1 MKLGP
6 GISAV
11 VAGGAAGLGAST
23 AEALARAGCKVAI
36 LDNQRAP
43 GEALAER
50 LGAIYCH
57 IELSSQYTVDA
68 ALEFARQAND
78 IERILVNFAGVAE
91 TQPIAWRDPESGRI
105 FIHDI
110 PSFER
115 LLQINLTGTFYLAA
129 RSAQAM
135 MTLPPLGPGGER
147 GVIINTASR
156 SAEDGLGGQAA
167 LAASEGG
174 VLALTRP
181 MARDLAGEGVRVMT
195 IMPEMAEINP
205 LAEHSDDI
213 AAALKTMG
221 KQIEGLADSARVAHT
236 VLEICENEA
245 LNGQVLRLTAQ

>member
-11 VAGGAAGLGAST
+11 VAGGATGLGAST

-36 LDNQRAP
+36 LDNQREP
-43 GEALAER
+43 GESLAQKID
-50 LGAIYCH
+50 AIYCH
-57 IELSSQYTVDA
+57 IELTSQYTVDA
-68 ALEFARQAND
+68 ALEFARETNGV
-78 IERILVNFAGVAE
+78 ERVLVNFAGVSE
-91 TQPIAWRDPESGRI
+91 IQPTAWRDPESGRI

-115 LLQINLTGTFYLAA
+115 LLQINLTGAFYLAA

-135 MTLPPLGPGGER
+135 MTLPPLGPTGER
-147 GVIINTASR
+147 GVIINSASR
-156 SAEDGLGGQAA
+156 SAEDGLGGEAA

-181 MARDLAGEGVRVMT
+181 MARDLAGEGIRVMT
-195 IMPEMAEINP
+195 IMPGLAETNP
-205 LAEHSDDI
+205 LPDQPDDI
-213 AAALKTMG
+213 AAALVTM
-221 KQIEGLADSARVAHT
+221 ELRMESLAGSVRVAHT

-245 LNGQVLRLTAQ
+245 LNGQVLRLTVG